1 MQVSSITFNTDN
13 GLHGLNNQDNQAQG
27 LNKTKSPDKAN
38 GGEGIDSSQLLQM
51 VEQMLQMLLQMLQ
64 GAQQGGG
71 PSGGGSE
78 NSGTQPTPKGF
89 GGGDQAGPGQVGQLL
104 QSLGD
109 LTSQLGEMLTG
120 GQGGGFG
127 GGEVRV

>member
-1 MQVSSITFNTDN
+1 MQVSSITFNTDT
-13 GLHGLNNQDNQAQG
+13 GLHGLNNQDNQPQG
-27 LNKTKSPDKAN
+27 LKQAFSRNPAN
-38 GGEGIDSSQLLQM
+38 GGEGIDSNQMLQM
-51 VEQMLQMLLQMLQ
+51 VEQMLQ

-89 GGGDQAGPGQVGQLL
+89 GGGDQGGPGQVGQLL

-127 GGEVRV
+127 GGEVRA

>member
-1 MQVSSITFNTDN
+1 MQISSITFNTDN
-13 GLHGLNNQDNQAQG
+13 GVHGFNNQDNQPQG
-27 LNKTKSPDKAN
+27 AKQVSRNPAN
-38 GGEGIDSSQLLQM
+38 GGEGIDSNQMLQM

-64 GAQQGGG
+64 SSQQGGD
-71 PSGGGSE
+71 SKCGGSE

-89 GGGDQAGPGQVGQLL
+89 GGGEQTGPGQVGQLL

-127 GGEVRV
+127 GGEVRA

>member
-1 MQVSSITFNTDN
+1 MQISSITFNTDN
-13 GLHGLNNQDNQAQG
+13 GLHGLNNQDNQPQG
-27 LNKTKSPDKAN
+27 LRQVSSRNQAN
-38 GGEGIDSSQLLQM
+38 GGEGIDSNQMLQM

-64 GAQQGGG
+64 GSQQGGD
-71 PSGGGSE
+71 SKCGGSE

-89 GGGDQAGPGQVGQLL
+89 GGGDQGGPGQVGQLL

-127 GGEVRV
+127 GGEVRA